1 MATAPKPLH
10 RQWLHAM
17 EDDMYIPPHV
27 MQVARVYADFAATAK
42 DGRVHVS
49 WQMLRRTTH
58 QRNDRLTQSLD
69 FLVSRGWLDPEP
81 CKNGQRKKY
90 WLTFPT
96 TPADGSGYQSV
107 TTPADVSGFR
117 VA

>member
-1 MATAPKPLH
+1 
-10 RQWLHAM
+10 M
-17 EDDMYIPPHV
+17 EDDLYIPPHV
-27 MQVARVYADFAATAK
+27 MQVARVYADFAASAK

-58 QRNDRLTQSLD
+58 QRNDRLAQSLD
-69 FLVSRGWLDPEP
+69 YLVSNGWLEAEP
-81 CKNGQRKKY
+81 AKNGQRKRY

-96 TPADGSGYQSV
+96 TPADGSGYRDLTAPV
-107 TTPADVSGFR
+107 DVSGLE

>member
-1 MATAPKPLH
+1 
-10 RQWLHAM
+10 M
-17 EDDMYIPPHV
+17 EDDYYIPPHV
-27 MQVARVYADFAATAK
+27 MQVARVFADFAASAK

-58 QRNDRLTQSLD
+58 QRNDRITQSVSY
-69 FLVSRGWLDPEP
+69 LVSHGWLEAEP

-90 WLTFPT
+90 WLSFPST
-96 TPADGSGYQSV
+96 APADGSGFQDS
-107 TTPADVSGFR
+107 TTPVDVSGWE